1 MNNLEDY
8 NKAIDGL
15 ALAIKSGAG
24 TVSEFAENL
33 TKSFVFCWDLVRMIR
48 FADYDLYRS
57 VYDYWSAHG
66 DSTTL
71 EENIQCIA
79 YAIIESSLEN
89 HPTLNCNE

>member
-1 MNNLEDY
+1 MQNLEDY

-33 TKSFVFCWDLVRMIR
+33 TKSDVFCWDLVRMIR

-57 VYDYWSAHG
+57 AYDYWAAHG

-71 EENIQCIA
+71 GEDMRCIA
-79 YAIIESSLEN
+79 YAIIDASLEN
-89 HPTLNCNE
+89 HSALNSHE